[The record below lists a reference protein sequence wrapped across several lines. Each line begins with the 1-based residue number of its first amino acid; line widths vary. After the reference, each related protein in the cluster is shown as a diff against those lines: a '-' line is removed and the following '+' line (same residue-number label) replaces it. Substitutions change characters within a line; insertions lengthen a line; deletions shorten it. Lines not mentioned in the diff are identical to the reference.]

1 MQRLAQDSDA
11 APESARCA
19 YLRNSLLA
27 LTVCTRLPLFVYRLR
42 RYLLMWVFFRP
53 EWLDQLAAKKLAVE
67 ERAAEQAETAS
78 LTKAKA
84 TKSLRATTFS
94 GRSSSTKELR
104 VVKAVSECQ

>member
-1 MQRLAQDSDA
+1 MG
-11 APESARCA
+11 
-19 YLRNSLLA
+19 
-27 LTVCTRLPLFVYRLR
+27 
-42 RYLLMWVFFRP
+42 FFRP

-104 VVKAVSECQ
+104 VVEAVSECQ